1 MQVKWLVKWCSLSF
15 YTDRHIKRTG
25 LLYSSHSLSYH
36 HGTPQKL
43 TGSSASH
50 ATTMAGGILTM
61 PCICWLCCAIR
72 EVLAWPHSW
81 VLWGHLLAPG
91 PNLGL
96 QHWVFTSE
104 KITWYAVLALLLPEG
119 VLEVQLTARHSGNP
133 LPPLPG
139 YCLLAVVMPQTR
151 SSQRS
156 QEYFVIALEWQKN
169 LGIF

>member
-25 LLYSSHSLSYH
+25 LLYWYHSLSYH

-43 TGSSASH
+43 TGSSTAH
-50 ATTMAGGILTM
+50 ATAMAGDILTM

-96 QHWVFTSE
+96 QHFREANLVCCTGTAAAWGGAGSAAHSQALWQPTP
-104 KITWYAVLALLLPEG
+104 TPARLLLTG
-119 VLEVQLTARHSGNP
+119 S
-133 LPPLPG
+133 
-139 YCLLAVVMPQTR
+139 CVVMPQTR

-156 QEYFVIALEWQKN
+156 QGYFVIALEWQ
-169 LGIF
+169 